1 MASRVPP
8 IVISAFSI
16 LLGALQSLESFLAA
30 SSATSPSLDRG
41 AQLAAGALF
50 FTILISVELTCL
62 LLFAYVGKLGAAG
75 GAGHGGFFAVAT
87 ATLAAA
93 AVTALLAEP
102 SFLSFPLAQAE
113 SSR

>member
-93 AVTALLAEP
+93 AVTALLAGAILPFFSARAGGIE
-102 SFLSFPLAQAE
+102 
-113 SSR
+113 